1 MKISL
6 EEIKKVANQGPFY
19 PDWDSLATY
28 QVPNW
33 FTGAKFGI
41 FIHWGLY
48 SIPAFGSEWYS
59 RNMYIQGT
67 AEFEH
72 HVKTHGSHKDFGIRI
87 SFLYLLLKNFRRRSG
102 YRYLKRLGRA
112 TSFQ

>member
-6 EEIKKVANQGPFY
+6 EEIKKLPIKGLSIQT
-19 PDWDSLATY
+19 DLATY
-28 QVPNW
+28 HAQLVQRSQVWDFYPL
-33 FTGAKFGI
+33 
-41 FIHWGLY
+41 GLY

-72 HVKTHGSHKDFGIRI
+72 RQN
-87 SFLYLLLKNFRRRSG
+87 L
-102 YRYLKRLGRA
+102 
-112 TSFQ
+112 